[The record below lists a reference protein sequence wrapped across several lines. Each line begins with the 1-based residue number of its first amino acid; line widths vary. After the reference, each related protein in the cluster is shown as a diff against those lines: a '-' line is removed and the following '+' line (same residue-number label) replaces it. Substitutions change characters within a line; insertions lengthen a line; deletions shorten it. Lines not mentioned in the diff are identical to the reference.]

1 MKKIGNRKVCI
12 SLLIILFTMKGC
24 GVMSDTISSEI
35 KDIAEEIFDR
45 FKEYNFESKY
55 IAKQFSN
62 IPDRLLTKQ
71 RKKEIISSLYQLMKA
86 LSGYDI
92 IIMKDKYSDNIAE
105 YTNSKIKDMISN
117 GYSVNTVNRYILYA
131 DIINCILTIESV
143 LLNNE
148 TKSDIIL
155 AFNNLHMLDDPQN
168 YNMNIN
174 KTKTDSSSAM
184 LETTF
189 WKVYTDNIDIPATPI
204 NTTISPDEVKDI
216 SALYNV

>member
-1 MKKIGNRKVCI
+1 
-12 SLLIILFTMKGC
+12 
-24 GVMSDTISSEI
+24 MSDTISSEI

-62 IPDRLLTKQ
+62 VPDRLLTKQ
-71 RKKEIISSLYQLMKA
+71 CKKEIISSLYQLMKA

-105 YTNSKIKDMISN
+105 YTNSKIRDMISN
-117 GYSVNTVNRYILYA
+117 KVGINTVNRYILYA
-131 DIINCILTIESV
+131 DIINCILTIESI

-155 AFNNLHMLDDPQN
+155 AFNKLHMLDDPQN

-174 KTKTDSSSAM
+174 KIM
-184 LETTF
+184 E
-189 WKVYTDNIDIPATPI
+189 Y
-204 NTTISPDEVKDI
+204 
-216 SALYNV
+216 